1 MLAYSIIDYGCFL
14 LIFISLDFFK
24 NPFENVLDSFIH
36 LGTSY
41 YDGQDKAYFLIMY
54 NVTRFLLDAILLLI
68 LKIYKTSLY
77 IATPVLAFSV

>member
-1 MLAYSIIDYGCFL
+1 MLVCSIVDYGCFL
-14 LIFISLDFFK
+14 LIFISLDFLK

-54 NVTRFLLDAILLLI
+54 NVTRFLDAILLLI
-68 LKIYKTSLY
+68 LKIYRTSLY